1 MEFGNTGCNTY
12 IISGNVGNRAITQVY
27 GSRKC
32 EPMNDNFVKLIVTW
46 VYEDPTLFCG
56 GG

>member
-1 MEFGNTGCNTY
+1 MEFANTGCKTY
-12 IISGNVGNRAITQVY
+12 IINGSVDNRAITQVY

-32 EPMNDNFVKLIVTW
+32 ETMNDNFVKLIVFW